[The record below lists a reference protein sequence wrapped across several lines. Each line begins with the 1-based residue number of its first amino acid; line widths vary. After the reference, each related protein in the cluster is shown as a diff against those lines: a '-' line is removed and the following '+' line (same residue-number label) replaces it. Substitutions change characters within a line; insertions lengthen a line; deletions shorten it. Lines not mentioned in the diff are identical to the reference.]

1 MRNSVTLWDN
11 YLGDIVNGKKKLV
24 EILVS
29 KQHDSR
35 KSWNQICKIVGLSPS
50 VVSKFLQTKS
60 DISVESLNKLLRYF
74 NVDIY
79 HSATNSLGDRKF
91 DSTTKVP
98 VIGISCDNGVV
109 HHPRLSDPTDMLRS
123 NIWRGY
129 HCILVKHDPIYDY
142 QCLFD
147 PQNDFAKKPEVIANQ
162 FLYSLLKYKP
172 QKDTPVTHYKDEVF
186 VFCNAKYVLNKK
198 QVICIDEVTKTEIN
212 IDIKNVFNWYNI
224 EALFAPRTFK
234 STRINS
240 LHDQVYNQ
248 PSNS

>member
-1 MRNSVTLWDN
+1 M
-11 YLGDIVNGKKKLV
+11 NGKKKLIEV
-24 EILVS
+24 LIS

-35 KSWNQICKIVGLSPS
+35 KSWNQICKKIGLSPS
-50 VVSKFLQTKS
+50 VISKFIHTQS

-79 HSATNSLGDRKF
+79 HSSTNSLGNRKF

-98 VIGISCDNGVV
+98 VVGISCDHGVIN
-109 HHPRLSDPTDMLRS
+109 HPRLSDPTEMLRS

-147 PQNDFAKKPEVIANQ
+147 PQNDFAQKPDSIANQ
-162 FLYSLLKYKP
+162 YLYCLLKYKP
-172 QKDTPVTHYKDEVF
+172 QKDTPVSHYKDEVF
-186 VFCNAKYVLNKK
+186 VFCNAKYIPNKK
-198 QVICIDEVTKTEIN
+198 QVICIDEVTKTKIN
-212 IDIKNVFNWYNI
+212 IDKKNVYNLYVI

-248 PSNS
+248 KN